1 MPIKILIIDDE
12 PDMVK
17 LLSMILRSRKDYSL
31 ITTINPLEGVELLKQ
46 DQFDLVITDLKMPGL
61 DGEEVLESVKKLNAD
76 LPVIVITAFST
87 VDSALKLIKKGA
99 SDYITKP
106 FRKEQIL
113 TAVDKTV
120 EMSRLQTENKRLKE
134 QLREKA

>member
-1 MPIKILIIDDE
+1 
-12 PDMVK
+12 
-17 LLSMILRSRKDYSL
+17 
-31 ITTINPLEGVELLKQ
+31 
-46 DQFDLVITDLKMPGL
+46 MPGL
-61 DGEEVLESVKKLNAD
+61 DGEEVLGSVKNLNAD

-113 TAVDKTV
+113 TAIDKTI
-120 EMSRLQTENKRLKE
+120 EMSRLQKENKRLKE
-134 QLREKA
+134 QLLSKAE

>member
-17 LLSMILRSRKDYSL
+17 LLSIILKSRKDYNVT
-31 ITTINPLEGVELLKQ
+31 TTINPIEGLELLKNEK
-46 DQFDLVITDLKMPGL
+46 FNLVITDLKMPGL
-61 DGEEVLESVKKLNAD
+61 DGEEVLESVKRHQGD
-76 LPVIVITAFST
+76 LPVIIITAFST

-99 SDYITKP
+99 ADYITKP

-113 TAVDKTV
+113 TAVDKTIQ
-120 EMSRLQTENKRLKE
+120 MSKLQAENKMLKE
-134 QLREKA
+134 QIKQKP